1 LASRLDFNFSR
12 NFPGTVWNSLSV
24 PDTDLLV
31 IEVRNE
37 DQREASFSVLN
48 VKENR
53 FEWEHKVFEETW
65 WIGLTAASPD
75 VLLLHLYQSMDN
87 PDKKG
92 LLAWHIH
99 DQKLLWRLDD
109 FTFNY
114 LDDSYL
120 YGSFTKDGSVIQA
133 IDLYTGEIKENVRPT
148 SVLKENILLQMPF
161 QYVDG
166 NVHFET
172 VKSFLTS
179 RLGVLPIMGVEYL
192 EYAHLIFI
200 SYHVFEESLANYLV
214 VFTDEGELVIQEKL
228 DDQIKG
234 LGLDT
239 FFIGSGSLFFVR
251 NKSELISYRIV

>member
-1 LASRLDFNFSR
+1 MDFNFSR
-12 NFPGTVWNSLSV
+12 IFSGTVWNTLSV
-24 PDTDLLV
+24 PDTDLLI

-37 DQREASFSVLN
+37 DKREASFSVLN
-48 VKENR
+48 VKQNK
-53 FEWEHKVFEETW
+53 FELEYKVFEENW

-87 PDKKG
+87 PDEKG
-92 LLAWHIH
+92 LLAWHIQ
-99 DQKLLWRLDD
+99 DQRLLWKLDN
-109 FTFNY
+109 FIFNY

-120 YGSFTKDGSVIQA
+120 YGSFTKDESVIQA
-133 IDLYTGEIKENVRPT
+133 IDLYTGKIKGNVRPT

-161 QYVDG
+161 QYIDG

-179 RLGVLPIMGVEYL
+179 RLEVMPIMGVEYL

-200 SYHVFEESLANYLV
+200 SYHVFEKSLANYLV
-214 VFTDEGELVIQEKL
+214 VFTDEGELVLQEEL
-228 DDQIKG
+228 DDEIKG

-239 FFIGSGSLFFVR
+239 FFIRSGCLFFVR
-251 NKSELISYRIV
+251 NKNELISYRIV